1 MLFRST
7 GLNSTILNYKKKLQE
22 TGIVLDSK
30 KHNICNENEYYN
42 SDNYSQQ
49 QFNEDD
55 YTNIIDSYT
64 NDNYTND
71 NYTNDNY
78 TNDNYTK
85 DDKSID
91 LYFPENV
98 LNTIENTKRY
108 EIIDFYSRLNKE
120 NLDNNSDIEDRF
132 YNQKYLSIYSD
143 FQK

>member
-55 YTNIIDSYT
+55 YTNIIDS
-64 NDNYTND
+64 
-71 NYTNDNY
+71 YTNDNY